1 MNSGYCGLIGIG
13 QQGAHI
19 AEQNHPARKRSTA
32 ARQEE
37 EAASG
42 KEVPLVIGSPRQAQH
57 RMGRGQAQGLLC
69 RAPDG

>member
-1 MNSGYCGLIGIG
+1 MNSGYCGLIRIG
-13 QQGAHI
+13 QQRVHI
-19 AEQNHPARKRSTA
+19 AVQNHPARKRSTT
-32 ARQEE
+32 ARQE

-57 RMGRGQAQGLLC
+57 RMGRGQAQDLLC